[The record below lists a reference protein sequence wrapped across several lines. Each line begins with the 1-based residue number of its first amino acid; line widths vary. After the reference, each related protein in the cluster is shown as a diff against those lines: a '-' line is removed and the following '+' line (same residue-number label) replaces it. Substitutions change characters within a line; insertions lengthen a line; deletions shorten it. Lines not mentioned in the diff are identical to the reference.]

1 MSHLIRSRSILLL
14 ALVAACGPAAAPTI
28 EPTSAPTATAAA
40 TAAIGSQTPAPPTPA
55 ASPQPS
61 ATPEATQTAIET
73 DPPRVPDP
81 GLWAQNPPTP
91 FLMSAAVQPYVATLN
106 IRKRPS
112 TSAAIVGTVDHDN
125 ILRVS
130 SAPIQADGYIWYF
143 GTVVSATGSLPALPK
158 ELLLSGEPT
167 QGWFAAGKGDVNGF
181 QEYVLVVDS
190 RCPDTVNLAH
200 VVAML
205 GAERLACFGNRSITL
220 EGTFG
225 CQGCMS
231 EIYGYYEPDWL
242 TNPNRMDLLWKE
254 WMESGALRLRFPPK
268 LEPPPEGVRVS
279 VQGRFANSAADDCAI
294 ATAYPWAADQLAY
307 HDYGAVVSRAL
318 CRQEFVVEAFDVL

>member
-1 MSHLIRSRSILLL
+1 MSALRGLGPLVLIM
-14 ALVAACGPAAAPTI
+14 VVTACGSSVA
-28 EPTSAPTATAAA
+28 PTSAPPSAA
-40 TAAIGSQTPAPPTPA
+40 TAPVGSPTTGPAMFSPTPA
-55 ASPQPS
+55 PQPS

-81 GLWAQNPPTP
+81 GLWVQNPPTP
-91 FLMSAAVQPYVATLN
+91 LLMNAAVQPHVASLN
-106 IRKRPS
+106 VRKRPS
-112 TSAAIVGTVDHDN
+112 TSAGIVGTVDQND
-125 ILRVS
+125 ILRVG

-143 GTVVSATGSLPALPK
+143 GTVISANGSLPALPK

-294 ATAYPWAADQLAY
+294 ATAYPWAADQFAY
-307 HDYGAVVSRAL
+307 HDYGTVVSRAL